1 MKVKEL
7 RIILTVE
14 NLDEIIRF
22 YRDVAGMETS
32 KEWRNEP
39 GSGIILDAG
48 RASLELIDAK
58 HAATIDTIEVGKRI
72 AGPVRLALRVN
83 EDIDTSTEK
92 FVNGGAKSLH
102 YSRSCAPSIF
112 MVMRP
117 GGLRKAI
124 LPLAYYHFSTLPN
137 IPHRFYMF

>member
-32 KEWRNEP
+32 EEWRNEP

-48 RASLELIDAK
+48 RASPDLIDAK
-58 HAATIDTIEVGKRI
+58 HAATIS
-72 AGPVRLALRVN
+72 LF
-83 EDIDTSTEK
+83 TSPATP
-92 FVNGGAKSLH
+92 
-102 YSRSCAPSIF
+102 R
-112 MVMRP
+112 
-117 GGLRKAI
+117 I
-124 LPLAYYHFSTLPN
+124 LPGAIRCAYPSLQ
-137 IPHRFYMF
+137 PHKSQS

>member
-58 HAATIDTIEVGKRI
+58 HAATIDNIEVGKRI

-83 EDIDTSTEK
+83 EDIDTSTET
-92 FVNGGAKSLH
+92 FVNGGAKSLAKPTK
-102 YSRSCAPSIF
+102 APWSYVARIEDPQGMQITLF
-112 MVMRP
+112 TD
-117 GGLRKAI
+117 
-124 LPLAYYHFSTLPN
+124 ST
-137 IPHRFYMF
+137 IS